1 LNRRRWMSVVGAS
14 GKQRIGVFAFVLV
27 LFAISGVWGSPA
39 GNAARLSAPGLW
51 EPEYEGLRSPD
62 PEVRAQTVR
71 MLGLTQ
77 DPDVVSVL
85 LPYLGDP
92 DQKVGL
98 YMAQTLGSLAKEDAL
113 AALRP
118 ALSDS
123 DPNIRWRAAMV
134 LGEQRDAQAV
144 PGLTRLLQDPDK
156 LVQNVAASALV
167 QIGTRQAVYAL
178 AAGLGSAQPSTVNN
192 TMNGLQRLGPTAV
205 PVLTSILE
213 SSNSQSRRNAVT
225 LLGYIADPKA
235 APALQR
241 KAASDPDPD
250 VRAEAEWALGEITK
264 KQAK

>member
-1 LNRRRWMSVVGAS
+1 MGVVRVEGKRRAG
-14 GKQRIGVFAFVLV
+14 VLV
-27 LFAISGVWGSPA
+27 LMLVLLAIPGAWGLWRARAAPMPVPA
-39 GNAARLSAPGLW
+39 LW

-144 PGLTRLLQDPDK
+144 PGLARLLQDPDK
-156 LVQNVAASALV
+156 LVQNMAATALA

-192 TMNGLQRLGPTAV
+192 TMKGLQQVGTTGVPT
-205 PVLTSILE
+205 LISILE
-213 SSNSQSRRNAVT
+213 SSNAQARHNAVT
-225 LLGYIADPKA
+225 VLGYIADPQA
-235 APALQR
+235 VPTLQR
-241 KAASDPDPD
+241 KAASDPDAE
-250 VRAEAEWALGEITK
+250 VRTEAQWALDEIRK
-264 KQAK
+264 KQPK